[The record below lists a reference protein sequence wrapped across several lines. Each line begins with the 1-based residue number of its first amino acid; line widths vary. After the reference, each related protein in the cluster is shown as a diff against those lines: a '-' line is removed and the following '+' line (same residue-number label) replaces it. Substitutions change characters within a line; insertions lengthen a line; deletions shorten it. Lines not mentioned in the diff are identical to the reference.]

1 MRAINYYVVIEKIKQ
16 EPTKI
21 AGLIIS
27 DALSED
33 NRYLKA
39 KVVSVGNLVEGVE
52 KGDIVHFDRHAGH
65 GINWKDKLYNIITV
79 KDIVLVE

>member
-27 DALSED
+27 DAMSED

-39 KVVSVGNLVEGVE
+39 SVVSAGNLVEGVKE
-52 KGDIVHFDRHAGH
+52 GDTIHFDRHAGH
-65 GINWKDKLYNIITV
+65 GINWKDKLYHIITV

>member
-1 MRAINYYVVIEKIKQ
+1 MQAINYYVVIEKIKQ

-27 DALSED
+27 DALNED
-33 NRYLKA
+33 NRYLKGKIISA
-39 KVVSVGNLVEGVE
+39 GTLVEGV
-52 KGDIVHFDRHAGH
+52 KKDDIIHFDRHAGH
-65 GINWKDKLYNIITV
+65 GINWKDKLYHIITV